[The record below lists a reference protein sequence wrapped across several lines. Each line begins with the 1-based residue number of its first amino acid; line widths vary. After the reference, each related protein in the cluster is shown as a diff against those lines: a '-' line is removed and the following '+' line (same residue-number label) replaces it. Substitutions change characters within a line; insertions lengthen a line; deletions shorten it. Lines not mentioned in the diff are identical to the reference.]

1 MSLLFF
7 ARQNSWRAPL
17 ERWLPQLQRRQ
28 ITLATALTYLVLIAL
43 AELVTTFSD
52 PRVGLTLHG
61 MLLIILLLHSALASK
76 HAHYGLLLS
85 LTLAPLIRILS
96 LTLPLVGFPLLYWY
110 LIISVPLF
118 VATTLAARTL
128 GLSRVQLGI
137 TIRKIPLQFLV
148 MLTGFTFGIAEWY
161 ILKPEPLLI
170 AGFTQQSVLVS
181 GFILMICTGFAE
193 EYIFRG
199 VMQRASIQALGRFG
213 LLYVA
218 LLFAVLH
225 IGYKSVPDIIFV
237 FIVALLFG
245 WVAEAT
251 WSLMGVSLAHGI
263 TNIVLFIIMPFLGR

>member
-1 MSLLFF
+1 MSLPFF
-7 ARQNSWRAPL
+7 ARQDSWRGLL
-17 ERWLPQLQRRQ
+17 ERWLPRLQRRQ
-28 ITLATALTYLVLIAL
+28 VTSATALAYLVLIAL
-43 AELVTTFSD
+43 AELITTFSD

-61 MLLIILLLHSALASK
+61 MLLIILLLHTALVSK
-76 HAHYGLLLS
+76 HAYHRLLLS

-110 LIISVPLF
+110 FVISVPLL
-118 VATTLAARTL
+118 VAAALTARTL

-137 TIRKIPLQFLV
+137 SIRKIPLQFLA

-170 AGFTQQSVLVS
+170 AGFTRHSILVS
-181 GFILMICTGFAE
+181 SFILMLCTGFTE
-193 EYIFRG
+193 EFIFRG
-199 VMQRASIQALGRFG
+199 VIQRASIQALGRFG

-225 IGYKSVPDIIFV
+225 IGYQSVLDIVFV

-251 WSLMGVSLAHGI
+251 WSLLGVTLAHGI
-263 TNIVLFIIMPFLGR
+263 TNIVLFIVMPFLGR